1 MAKPRPKIV
10 VNIITGFLGVGKTS
24 AILQFLQHHRGQE
37 KWAVLVNEFGEI
49 GIDGALLAPSGIAIK
64 EVPGGCMCC
73 AAGLPTRVALNKLI
87 REAKPNRILIEPTG
101 LGHPANILKMLCDED
116 YADVLEVLATLTLID
131 PRVLN
136 DVRYTGNDNFIGQI
150 EAADILVAAKTDL
163 CTPDQL
169 SAFADWARAVRPD
182 AAVEFLHDR
191 TLQKAWLDQP
201 RKVAVG
207 TSTHAAPSLLLTPQ
221 FSNTSLPTDQPLLR
235 RQNQAGGFFSCGWIF
250 NDDYGFDFDKL
261 FALLNNLD
269 VLRCKAVMNTGRGTF
284 AFNLLDG
291 ALSVSELPHRADSR
305 IEFIAPDAINWDLL
319 EDWLLQTCSARPQ

>member
-1 MAKPRPKIV
+1 MAKPYPKIV

-24 AILQFLQHHRGQE
+24 AILQLLQHWRGTH
-37 KWAVLVNEFGEI
+37 KWAVLVNEFGEV

-87 REAKPNRILIEPTG
+87 REAKPDRILIEPTG
-101 LGHPANILKMLCDED
+101 LGHPANILKMLCDDD
-116 YADVLEVLATLTLID
+116 YVDVLDVRATLTLID

-150 EAADILVAAKTDL
+150 EAADMLVAAKTDL
-163 CTPDQL
+163 CTPEQL
-169 SAFADWARAVRPD
+169 SAFSDWARAVRPE
-182 AAVEFLHDR
+182 AAVAFLHDR
-191 TLQKAWLDQP
+191 ALQMAWLDQS
-201 RKVAVG
+201 RKAVLG
-207 TSTHAAPSLLLTPQ
+207 SSTHVTHSLLLTPR
-221 FSNTSLPTDQPLLR
+221 FSATSLPVDQPMIR

-250 NDDYGFDFDKL
+250 SDAYRFDFDRL

-269 VLRCKAVMNTGRGTF
+269 VLRCKAVMNTWRGTF

-291 ALSVSELPHRADSR
+291 ALTVSELPTRTDSR
-305 IEFIAPDAINWDLL
+305 IEFIAPEAINWDML
-319 EDWLLQTCSARPQ
+319 EVWLLQAGTPHPA